1 MNGQIEVIDDQFIA
15 FKVRYRLG
23 EKKIT
28 QAAVAR
34 ELGVSEFYVSRRV
47 RGEVPFSAV
56 ELGKVAVF
64 LGVEI
69 AYFFPP
75 VLSER
80 AS

>member
-1 MNGQIEVIDDQFIA
+1 MVEQNEVIDDQFIA
-15 FKVRYRLG
+15 YKVRYRLSQQ
-23 EKKIT
+23 KVT
-28 QAAVAR
+28 QVALAK

-64 LGVEI
+64 LRVEI

-75 VLSER
+75 ILSER